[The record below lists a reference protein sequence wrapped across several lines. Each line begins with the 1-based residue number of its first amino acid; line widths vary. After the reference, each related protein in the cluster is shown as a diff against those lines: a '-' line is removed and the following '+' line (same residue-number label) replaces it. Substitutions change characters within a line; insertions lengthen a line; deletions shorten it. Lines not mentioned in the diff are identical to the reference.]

1 MLWDGLLTV
10 PPLCCRTVSRQS
22 HRPRPRV
29 STPLQLLRLG
39 RLLCARLIR
48 TRDENNPHG
57 PVELKEI
64 EECFRSFAPIW
75 HVHVGDEPGGV
86 SPHIIRT
93 TPEHP
98 FYVQGKGWTET
109 KELQVGDVLVGAD
122 GQTIPVQDILDT
134 GTCEPVYNFRVADHH
149 TYFVGSA
156 AWGFSV
162 WAHNA
167 CVTPV
172 ARPGMAPTTVNG
184 YRVYGTAQV
193 TGPGTNHAAAITNR
207 VSEITVQLQ
216 RQGINPDDVSI
227 LMNRSWR
234 TALNGLGPVS
244 SGANSRLRPDI
255 LVVVRTGPGR
265 YSVRP
270 FECRSPT
277 DTVGDLMDRMS
288 DGFSSTGGNPNFS
301 LVLS

>member
-48 TRDENNPHG
+48 TRDENDPHG

-75 HVHVGDEPGGV
+75 H
-86 SPHIIRT
+86 
-93 TPEHP
+93 
-98 FYVQGKGWTET
+98 
-109 KELQVGDVLVGAD
+109 
-122 GQTIPVQDILDT
+122 
-134 GTCEPVYNFRVADHH
+134 
-149 TYFVGSA
+149 
-156 AWGFSV
+156 
-162 WAHNA
+162 
-167 CVTPV
+167 
-172 ARPGMAPTTVNG
+172 
-184 YRVYGTAQV
+184 GTAQV

-255 LVVVRTGPGR
+255 LVVVRTGR
-265 YSVRP
+265 
-270 FECRSPT
+270 E
-277 DTVGDLMDRMS
+277 DTA
-288 DGFSSTGGNPNFS
+288 
-301 LVLS
+301 